1 MAATNE
7 LSIKLLIDA
16 KAQKVCF
23 GEAGSDV
30 VEFLSGLLS
39 LPLGT
44 VTDLLSKERMVGSV
58 GNVLGSMEK
67 LDAKYKSKGLQL
79 SPAVG
84 AATLSRLQQLLG
96 LQQLKNGNS
105 NNDNGI
111 SNHLVLYTCKGRKQT
126 CTHFLSVA
134 NGSTCPSCS
143 CAMNKATRQVLVNAE
158 GSGYTVGDDL
168 SVTPSAN
175 VVSGVVT
182 LLAQYGVKDL
192 KEKTVKI
199 GKEEAL
205 GILAASKSKT
215 VLTDVFL
222 RKMTAGCKRKALP
235 QSSDENVILQK
246 IASAWKKIADKDEDE
261 DEDENEE
268 EEEEESDNDLNSP
281 CGSYWSYN
289 GSYYSP

>member
-96 LQQLKNGNS
+96 F
-105 NNDNGI
+105 
-111 SNHLVLYTCKGRKQT
+111 R
-126 CTHFLSVA
+126 
-134 NGSTCPSCS
+134 
-143 CAMNKATRQVLVNAE
+143 
-158 GSGYTVGDDL
+158 SG
-168 SVTPSAN
+168 
-175 VVSGVVT
+175 
-182 LLAQYGVKDL
+182 
-192 KEKTVKI
+192 
-199 GKEEAL
+199 
-205 GILAASKSKT
+205 AA
-215 VLTDVFL
+215 
-222 RKMTAGCKRKALP
+222 
-235 QSSDENVILQK
+235 
-246 IASAWKKIADKDEDE
+246 
-261 DEDENEE
+261 
-268 EEEEESDNDLNSP
+268 
-281 CGSYWSYN
+281 
-289 GSYYSP
+289 